1 METAERVAYTQ
12 RSCGLDV
19 TVEDFVGSLHF
30 GLVEVV
36 YEWGRGMSFK
46 DITGLTDV
54 SEGIQRC
61 YFKIFCF

>member
-1 METAERVAYTQ
+1 MDQIVETAERVAYTQ
-12 RSCGLDV
+12 SSCGLDV

-54 SEGIQRC
+54 SEGIP
-61 YFKIFCF
+61 CF